1 MKTPTLLREV
11 LPYIRK
17 FSGKIIVLKFS
28 GKNLEEENFENIMA
42 DISVIHALGIRV
54 VLVHGAGPQ
63 IEASLP
69 QHSLK
74 INGVR
79 MTTSAEME
87 VIQSLLPNLTHSIS
101 THLREWKLSPVIF
114 PSKIF
119 RVIQKDFGKDYP
131 HHHTGEITKVSGP
144 TLISALEDGLIPI
157 FSPLVS
163 DENGYFF
170 NVNADELAVEIAV
183 ALKAKKLIF
192 FSDVQGI
199 LDLSGNLIS
208 VVSLKKISELQE
220 QKVISGGMIP
230 KLHACQR
237 AITGGV
243 KRCHIVNGLQDGALL
258 TELFTRDGS
267 GTMILE
273 DPNVYQHVRMA
284 HRDDFG
290 VLYRILEE
298 NVRDGYLRYR
308 SREEVKEHLH
318 EYFVFEIDEQ
328 IVGCVSLR
336 YFGEIA
342 EVGALATISHFRTQG
357 IAKILLEKVEQ
368 KAKESGIK
376 SIFAVTILTGQFFDI
391 AGYQEIPRD
400 TLPLSRQKDIQGTSK
415 KVYGKNL

>member
-170 NVNADELAVEIAV
+170 N
-183 ALKAKKLIF
+183 
-192 FSDVQGI
+192 
-199 LDLSGNLIS
+199 
-208 VVSLKKISELQE
+208 
-220 QKVISGGMIP
+220 
-230 KLHACQR
+230 
-237 AITGGV
+237 
-243 KRCHIVNGLQDGALL
+243 
-258 TELFTRDGS
+258 
-267 GTMILE
+267 
-273 DPNVYQHVRMA
+273 
-284 HRDDFG
+284 
-290 VLYRILEE
+290 
-298 NVRDGYLRYR
+298 
-308 SREEVKEHLH
+308 
-318 EYFVFEIDEQ
+318 
-328 IVGCVSLR
+328 
-336 YFGEIA
+336 
-342 EVGALATISHFRTQG
+342 
-357 IAKILLEKVEQ
+357 
-368 KAKESGIK
+368 
-376 SIFAVTILTGQFFDI
+376 
-391 AGYQEIPRD
+391 
-400 TLPLSRQKDIQGTSK
+400 
-415 KVYGKNL
+415 GKPE